1 LASAHT
7 AGVVPTRRPRTQA
20 ERSAETQDALLEA
33 TVASLVELGYARTST
48 TEIVRRAGVSRGA
61 QVHHFP
67 TKGDLVV
74 AAVEHVFA
82 RQERA
87 FVDAFEALPPA
98 EQTLPR
104 AIDLLWSIFDG
115 PAYPAVLELIVAART
130 DDALAVVVQAV
141 ASRFE
146 QTVAQLFARLFPELD
161 GVPGAERLVGF
172 AFAVLQGAAV
182 SGYAGFG
189 HPGDAVAV
197 LRALSR
203 LASADLLPLLE
214 MIADAD
220 DQP

>member
-1 LASAHT
+1 MIT
-7 AGVVPTRRPRTQA
+7 TRRPRTQA
-20 ERSAETQDALLEA
+20 ERSAETQVALLEA

-61 QVHHFP
+61 QVHHYP

-74 AAVEHVFA
+74 AAVEHVFE
-82 RQERA
+82 RQEQA
-87 FVDAFEALPPA
+87 FVDAFAALLPA
-98 EQTLPR
+98 EQTLPH

-115 PAYPAVLELIVAART
+115 PAYPAALELVVASRT
-130 DDALAVVVQAV
+130 DDHLAVVVQAV
-141 ASRFE
+141 VTRFE
-146 QTVAQLFARLFPELD
+146 QTVTDLFARLFPELD

-172 AFAVLQGAAV
+172 AFAVLQGAAI

-189 HPGDAVAV
+189 RPGDAVSV

-214 MIADAD
+214 MITDAD
-220 DQP
+220 DDS